1 MSTSDEEEHMTIS
14 RRLLGLLAVVAIA
27 VPAVALAAD
36 NPPSPPDQAKAYG
49 VICKREPY
57 NTKPGTP
64 EFARCVRGLARGT
77 NGSASPSDAARIT
90 CRNATPPLPGR
101 KFGECVASTKT
112 LVEGLVAIRAQ

>member
-1 MSTSDEEEHMTIS
+1 MRIS
-14 RRLLGLLAVVAIA
+14 RLLLGVAAVVAIA
-27 VPAVALAAD
+27 VPTVAFAVD
-36 NPPSPPDQAKAYG
+36 NPPNPPEQAKAYG

-64 EFARCVRGLARGT
+64 EFSKCVRALAKGT
-77 NGSASPSDAARIT
+77 NGTTSPSDAARIT

-101 KFGECVASTKT
+101 TFGKCVSSTQR

>member
-1 MSTSDEEEHMTIS
+1 MRIS
-14 RRLLGLLAVVAIA
+14 RWIVGLLAATAIA
-27 VPAVALAAD
+27 VPVAMAAD

-64 EFARCVRGLARGT
+64 EFAKCVRGLARGT
-77 NGSASPSDAARIT
+77 NGLASPSDAARIT

>member
-1 MSTSDEEEHMTIS
+1 MRIS
-14 RRLLGLLAVVAIA
+14 RLLLGLAAVVAIA
-27 VPAVALAAD
+27 VPAAMALAAD
-36 NPPSPPDQAKAYG
+36 NPSPPEQAKAYG

-64 EFARCVRGLARGT
+64 EFSKCVRALARGT
-77 NGSASPSDAARIT
+77 NGTTSPSDAARIT

-101 KFGECVASTKT
+101 KFGECVSSTKT

>member
-1 MSTSDEEEHMTIS
+1 MRIS
-14 RRLLGLLAVVAIA
+14 RLLLGLAAVVAIA
-27 VPAVALAAD
+27 VPAAALAVD

-64 EFARCVRGLARGT
+64 EFSKCVTALAKGT
-77 NGSASPSDAARIT
+77 KGTTSPSDAARIT
-90 CRNATPPLPGR
+90 CRQATPPLSG
-101 KFGECVASTKT
+101 KEFGKCVSSTKT

>member
-1 MSTSDEEEHMTIS
+1 MSIS
-14 RRLLGLLAVVAIA
+14 RGLIALLVAVAVA
-27 VPAVALAAD
+27 VPAAVALAAD
-36 NPPSPPDQAKAYG
+36 NPSPPEQAKAYG

-64 EFARCVRGLARGT
+64 EFSKCVRALAKGT
-77 NGSASPSDAARIT
+77 NGDISPSDAARVT

-101 KFGECVASTKT
+101 KFGECVSSTQR